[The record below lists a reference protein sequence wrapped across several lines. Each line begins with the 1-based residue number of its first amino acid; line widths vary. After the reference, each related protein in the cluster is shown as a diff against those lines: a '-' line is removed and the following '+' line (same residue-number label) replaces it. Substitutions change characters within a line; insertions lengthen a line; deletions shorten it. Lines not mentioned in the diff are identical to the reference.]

1 MIIKFIPV
9 EFQQKFCMEPER
21 RYFGGEVD
29 CHLTSPHFMGVILSI
44 QRQSRVLGATSK
56 HQPGLTGEN
65 RAAVVLK
72 ISVKSMSI
80 SNSGSVM
87 LGDPALISIYWRY
100 CKSP

>member
-1 MIIKFIPV
+1 
-9 EFQQKFCMEPER
+9 
-21 RYFGGEVD
+21 
-29 CHLTSPHFMGVILSI
+29 MGVIWSI
-44 QRQSRVLGATSK
+44 GKAGSWAQLALARTNRRTEWPSFDDWNLGT
-56 HQPGLTGEN
+56 PV
-65 RAAVVLK
+65 AVVLK